1 MTAAELDVQGVRS
14 GYGDITVIRDVSF
27 AVPSGSITVILGR
40 NGAGKTTLLKTIA
53 GLIPASAG
61 DISIGGV
68 SVIRE
73 PPYRR
78 QMRGLGFVQENKRI
92 FKRRSVE
99 ENLRMGVYAAR
110 LSRKEVAARMAE
122 AYARFAVLGA
132 KRRDVA
138 GYLSGGEQ
146 QMLAISQALM
156 SHPRLLLLDE
166 PSAGLAPSIVQDV
179 LDAVRRIKE
188 EEGRTVLMVEQSVDL
203 AISVADR
210 VLVLDVGQVV
220 HSGSPADAGIREI
233 VEDTYFGRSPADR
246 AAAGRAAS
254 PAAVP
259 ATAAEAGPAGPPT
272 SGG

>member
-1 MTAAELDVQGVRS
+1 MTAAELEVQGVRS

-99 ENLRMGVYAAR
+99 ENLRMGAYAVR
-110 LSRKEVAARMAE
+110 LSRKEVAERMAE

-233 VEDTYFGRSPADR
+233 VEDTYFGRAPADR
-246 AAAGRAAS
+246 APAGRAAS
-254 PAAVP
+254 PEAVP
-259 ATAAEAGPAGPPT
+259 ATAAEPGPSGPPT

>member
-1 MTAAELDVQGVRS
+1 VTDAELEVKGVRS

-99 ENLRMGVYAAR
+99 ENLRMGAYAAR

-166 PSAGLAPSIVQDV
+166 PSIVQDV

-233 VEDTYFGRSPADR
+233 VEDTYFGRAP
-246 AAAGRAAS
+246 AGRAAS

-259 ATAAEAGPAGPPT
+259 AGAGEAGAGEAGAGETGASGLPT
-272 SGG
+272 SG

>member
-1 MTAAELDVQGVRS
+1 M
-14 GYGDITVIRDVSF
+14 
-27 AVPSGSITVILGR
+27 
-40 NGAGKTTLLKTIA
+40 GA
-53 GLIPASAG
+53 
-61 DISIGGV
+61 
-68 SVIRE
+68 
-73 PPYRR
+73 
-78 QMRGLGFVQENKRI
+78 
-92 FKRRSVE
+92 
-99 ENLRMGVYAAR
+99 YAAR
-110 LSRKEVAARMAE
+110 LSRKEVAGRMAE
-122 AYARFAVLGA
+122 AYARFAVLGT

-233 VEDTYFGRSPADR
+233 VEDTYFGRTPA
-246 AAAGRAAS
+246 APAAS

-259 ATAAEAGPAGPPT
+259 ATAGEAGPSGPPT
-272 SGG
+272 PG